1 MKALIT
7 ILIITLLGLGAYFHI
22 EQRTKEITLQIIED
36 DMRTEWVKAAKECES
51 DTITIA
57 DSINTELGDAVR

>member
-22 EQRTKEITLQIIED
+22 EQRTKEITLQMIED
-36 DMRTEWVKAAKECES
+36 DMRTEWVKCAKEC
-51 DTITIA
+51 DTLISVT
-57 DSINTELGDAVR
+57 DSIYSPQSDAVR